1 MPDARP
7 NIRSVAEAAGVSH
20 QTVSRVLNGHPSI
33 RPETRARVLEVIE
46 SVGYRRS
53 GAAVALATRRTRRL
67 GVLVDSA
74 FEYGPNATLHAVEQA
89 ARAAGYGV
97 VAAEVDEQ
105 RSVSAHD
112 AVEHLIGQGVDA
124 LCVVAP
130 RSTSVDL
137 LREAATGLPTLVVKP
152 GGDDTFLTLSV
163 DQRRGAE
170 LAVQHL
176 IDLGHRDILHVAGPA
191 DWLDARERERGWRDR
206 LAAAG
211 LAVREPLVAGWTA
224 DDGYAAARSLDLDA
238 TAVFAA
244 NDRLALGVVHGLAD
258 AGIRVPDQVSVIG
271 FDDVPDARHFLPP
284 LTTVRQDFGALGTRA
299 VATLLAALE
308 GAAVQ
313 HEPIVPELVVRSTT
327 ARPQRS

>member
-1 MPDARP
+1 MSDARP
-7 NIRSVAEAAGVSH
+7 TIRSVAEIAGVSH

-33 RPETRARVLEVIE
+33 RPETRARVLDVIG

-97 VAAEVDEQ
+97 VAAEVDEL

-130 RSTSVDL
+130 RSSSVDL

-152 GGDDTFLTLSV
+152 GDDDTFLTLSV
-163 DQRRGAE
+163 DQHRGAE

-176 IDLGHRDILHVAGPA
+176 IDLGHRDIRHVAGPS
-191 DWLDARERERGWRDR
+191 DWLDARERDRGWRDS
-206 LAAAG
+206 LTAAG
-211 LAVREPLVAGWTA
+211 LPVREPLVAGWTA
-224 DDGYAAARSLDLDA
+224 DDGYAAARALDPAA

-244 NDRLALGVVHGLAD
+244 NDRLALGLMHGLAD
-258 AGIRVPDQVSVIG
+258 AGVRVPADVSVVG
-271 FDDVPDARHFLPP
+271 FDDIPDARHFLPP
-284 LTTVRQDFGALGTRA
+284 LTTVRQDFAALGARA
-299 VATLLAALE
+299 VGTLLAALDGPE
-308 GAAVQ
+308 AP
-313 HEPIVPELVVRSTT
+313 HHPIAPELVVRATT
-327 ARPQRS
+327 AVPRPS